1 MQIENLRYIVFVIDS
16 KYKSHDGKIF
26 SSVEEAREFVVD
38 TMDYDYGDKAVIGCF
53 HLDKDHKEMLI
64 THIDSVGFKGDKKNI
79 NQTQLF

>member
-1 MQIENLRYIVFVIDS
+1 MEAEKLRYIVFVIDS

-38 TMDYDYGDKAVIGCF
+38 TMHYDYGDKAVIGCF
-53 HLDKDHKEMLI
+53 YLDKDSKEMLI
-64 THIDSVGFKGDKKNI
+64 THIDSIGFKGDKKNI